1 MRLFICGGGSD
12 KKTILANKK
21 FNEIIDN
28 TKPLLYIPL
37 ALDREIYDS
46 CYEWITGEMKNVNIP
61 SIDMIRS
68 AKEIEEK
75 DLNNYSA
82 IFIGGGN
89 TFKLLSELKSC
100 NAFNILKQYIQNDGI
115 IFGGSAGATILGKDI
130 NVCLYVDNNEVLL
143 KDTTG
148 FDVLNGI
155 SIAAHYTNGTEEEN
169 TKAKNYINKYVKEK
183 EDVLALSEEVTLYI
197 DGESYEFIGEGN
209 KYYFNPKM

>member
-12 KKTILANKK
+12 KKTIEANKK
-21 FNEIIDN
+21 FNEVIDN

-37 ALDREIYDS
+37 ALDSKIYDS
-46 CYEWITGEMKNVNIP
+46 CYEWITGEMKEVKVP
-61 SIDMIRS
+61 SIEMVRS

-75 DLNNYSA
+75 DLNDYCA

-100 NAFNILKQYIQNDGI
+100 DAFEKIKEFVKQDGI
-115 IFGGSAGATILGKDI
+115 LFGGSAGATILGKDI
-130 NVCLYVDNNEVLL
+130 DVCLYVDDNEVLL
-143 KDTTG
+143 KDTKG
-148 FDVLNGI
+148 FDCLNGI

-169 TKAKNYINKYVKEK
+169 LKAKNYLTKYSKEK

-197 DGESYEFIGEGN
+197 DGESYEFIGEEN
-209 KYYFNPKM
+209 VHFFKH